1 MAGSTARFRPRTA
14 PLRRPPRRRIA
25 SYPAAATAA
34 AKTTVDASALPL
46 ETGLATENELVCGV
60 FVMPETARRT
70 LAVLA
75 AGAQTRDGERD
86 LEALI
91 AAAPWTGD

>member
-1 MAGSTARFRPRTA
+1 
-14 PLRRPPRRRIA
+14 
-25 SYPAAATAA
+25 
-34 AKTTVDASALPL
+34 
-46 ETGLATENELVCGV
+46 
-60 FVMPETARRT
+60 MPETARRT